1 MIVSDNEIFTGNQ
14 SSEKHA
20 QKSMDFPMTQEQI
33 KYQLIN
39 EQFFKMT
46 GNEWEKPIFQIT
58 KELTDGQELANNSED
73 NFDILDQ
80 SYSEAN
86 LLSFIEI
93 YNKLIDA
100 NNKCLT
106 LELVIHKD
114 TS

>member
-1 MIVSDNEIFTGNQ
+1 
-14 SSEKHA
+14 
-20 QKSMDFPMTQEQI
+20 
-33 KYQLIN
+33 
-39 EQFFKMT
+39 MT
-46 GNEWEKPIFQIT
+46 GNDWEKPIYQIT

-86 LLSFIEI
+86 LLSFIQI

-114 TS
+114 AS

>member
-1 MIVSDNEIFTGNQ
+1 
-14 SSEKHA
+14 
-20 QKSMDFPMTQEQI
+20 
-33 KYQLIN
+33 
-39 EQFFKMT
+39 MT
-46 GNEWEKPIFQIT
+46 GNDWEKPIFQIT

-80 SYSEAN
+80 SYSGAN
-86 LLSFIEI
+86 LLSFIQI

-114 TS
+114 AS